1 MKSGLQAG
9 TSGACRSL
17 GTVIQLRIVAPH
29 ETSERALKLL
39 EGSEATVNVVVE
51 RGAAVKPKG
60 DVITCDVLDED
71 ASMLVADLRALGVGS
86 VGTLDMEQLDASIG
100 TRAREAD
107 RLAPGA
113 AADAVVWER
122 VGQTLT
128 REGVASAGLLAL
140 FALSGVIAAVAVLI
154 DSAPIV
160 VGAMALC
167 PDFAAYAAF
176 ALGAVK
182 GERGTLRKGL
192 VALLAGFA
200 VAIVMSFLAV
210 ELLVALDVAPEV
222 FDPADNVLAQSIA
235 APNAYSLVV
244 ALCAGAA
251 GMLSVTLGRS
261 TALVGV
267 AVSITTIP
275 AAAYIG
281 LATAYRD
288 WSAVSG
294 SGLQLAINIAGL
306 LFASTLTL
314 AIQRRLFM
322 RRMREHADGA
332 EA

>member
-1 MKSGLQAG
+1 
-9 TSGACRSL
+9 
-17 GTVIQLRIVAPH
+17 VIQLRIVAPR
-29 ETSERALKLL
+29 ETSERALRLL
-39 EGSEATVNVVVE
+39 EESEATVNVAIT
-51 RGAAVKPKG
+51 RGAAVKPQG

-71 ASMLVADLRALGVGS
+71 ASMLVSDLREVGVGS

-100 TRAREAD
+100 ERAREAD
-107 RLAPGA
+107 RADPGA

-128 REGVASAGLLAL
+128 REGVASAGLIAL
-140 FALSGVIAAVAVLI
+140 FALSGMIAAVAILI

-182 GERGTLRKGL
+182 GERHTLRNGL
-192 VALLAGFA
+192 VALFLGFTAA
-200 VAIVMSFLAV
+200 VIMSFGT
-210 ELLVALDVAPEV
+210 VAFLKATGVAPAV
-222 FDPADNVLAQSIA
+222 FNETGNVLAQSIA

-275 AAAYIG
+275 AAADIG

-288 WSAVSG
+288 WASFRG
-294 SGLQLAINIAGL
+294 SGLQLAVNIAGL

-314 AIQRRLFM
+314 VIQRRLFL
-322 RRMREHADGA
+322 RRMRRHAAG
-332 EA
+332 

>member
-1 MKSGLQAG
+1 M
-9 TSGACRSL
+9 
-17 GTVIQLRIVAPH
+17 IQLRIVAPA
-29 ETSERALKLL
+29 ETSSRALRLL
-39 EGSEATVNVVVE
+39 ESSEVTVNLTID
-51 RGAAVKPKG
+51 RGAAVKPEG

-71 ASMLVADLRALGVGS
+71 ASMLVADLRAIGVGS

-100 TRAREAD
+100 EQAREAD
-107 RLAPGA
+107 RADPGA

-128 REGVASAGLLAL
+128 REGVASIGLVAL
-140 FALSGVIAAVAVLI
+140 FALSGVIAVVAILI

-182 GERGTLRKGL
+182 GEPATMRKGFL
-192 VALLAGFA
+192 ALLAGFA
-200 VAIVMSFLAV
+200 AAIVMAFVAVVFLRAI
-210 ELLVALDVAPEV
+210 DVAPDIFVMEG
-222 FDPADNVLAQSIA
+222 NTLAQSIA

-275 AAAYIG
+275 AAADIG
-281 LATAYRD
+281 LATAYGD
-288 WSAVSG
+288 WASFGGSSA
-294 SGLQLAINIAGL
+294 QLAINIAGL
-306 LFASTLTL
+306 LFASTVTL
-314 AIQRRLFM
+314 AIQRRIFT
-322 RRMREHADGA
+322 RRMRRHLAGEKA
-332 EA
+332 

>member
-1 MKSGLQAG
+1 M
-9 TSGACRSL
+9 
-17 GTVIQLRIVAPH
+17 IQLRIVAP
-29 ETSERALKLL
+29 EELSNRALELL
-39 EGSEATVNVVVE
+39 EASGATVNVAVA
-51 RGAAVKPKG
+51 RGAAVKPRG

-71 ASMLVADLRALGVGS
+71 ASMLVADLRAIGIGS

-100 TRAREAD
+100 ARAREAD
-107 RLAPGA
+107 SLAPGA

-128 REGVASAGLLAL
+128 REGVASAGLIAL
-140 FALSGVIAAVAVLI
+140 FALSGVIAAVAILI

-176 ALGAVK
+176 SLGAVRR
-182 GERGTLRKGL
+182 ERVTLRRGL
-192 VALLAGFA
+192 IALLAGFS

-210 ELLVALDVAPEV
+210 AFLKAVGVAPASFSEKG
-222 FDPADNVLAQSIA
+222 NVLAQSIA

-275 AAAYIG
+275 AAADIG
-281 LATAYRD
+281 LAVAYRD
-288 WSAVSG
+288 WESFTG
-294 SGLQLAINIAGL
+294 SGLQLAVNIAGL

-314 AIQRRLFM
+314 ALQRRIFL
-322 RRMREHADGA
+322 RRMRRHADGA
-332 EA
+332 GA